1 MSRRSVADRSNILL
15 APLAMLLLSTGA
27 CVSPGQSRS
36 VSEQVAE
43 IRRQAEQVGND
54 QQRNRNAID
63 EIGPLLGGSAAGEP
77 RLDEPRSPV
86 AEPLNRPVW
95 VDAADRLPPDD
106 PVAAPAETPES
117 MVVVRAETP
126 ERAVAS
132 RAEGDETPP
141 GSAEAAGPPLPE
153 SGGDLFREGYALY
166 YRRDYREAE
175 ARMRSYLRDYP
186 GSAMADDAQ
195 YWIGECR
202 YARGLYR
209 DAITEYHR
217 LIESYPEARQV
228 AQAYYKI
235 ALSHESLGEEDAM
248 RLNLATLVDRYP
260 ESDVAVLARSRLSER

>member
-15 APLAMLLLSTGA
+15 APLAMLLFSTAA
-27 CVSPGQSRS
+27 CITAGQSRS

-86 AEPLNRPVW
+86 TEPLNRPVR
-95 VDAADRLPPDD
+95 VDTADRLPPGD
-106 PVAAPAETPES
+106 PAAAPAETPES
-117 MVVVRAETP
+117 T
-126 ERAVAS
+126 VAS

-217 LIESYPEARQV
+217 LIESFPEARQV

-260 ESDVAVLARSRLSER
+260 QSDVAVLARSRLSER